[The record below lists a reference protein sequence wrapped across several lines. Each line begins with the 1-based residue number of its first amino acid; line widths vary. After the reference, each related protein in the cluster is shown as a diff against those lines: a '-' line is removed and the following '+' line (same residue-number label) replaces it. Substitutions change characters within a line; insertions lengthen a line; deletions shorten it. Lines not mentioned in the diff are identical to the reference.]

1 MTHPSPAFTIPACC
15 RATVCQNEMLV
26 RIKRLFRLVPQPVNM
41 ELGQI
46 VLWYLNF
53 FLFCFVFVFIDK
65 IKRRSGI
72 DAFYKALGCV
82 LTL

>member
-1 MTHPSPAFTIPACC
+1 
-15 RATVCQNEMLV
+15 MLA

-46 VLWYLNF
+46 VLWY
-53 FLFCFVFVFIDK
+53 FVFFFFVFTDE
-65 IKRRSGI
+65 IKRSSGI
-72 DAFYKALGCV
+72 DAFYKALGCI